1 LFTFAQPCQE
11 YGIGVNKLEI
21 FVFMKVSNLKIIIVL
36 FVIGTTFMSCD
47 VLSGAASFIN
57 CKYEFAGFSN
67 PSVAGINIS
76 NMTNIN
82 NLNAVSLVKLT
93 TGILSGS
100 LPLNITVNISATNP
114 NSTVAKIAGLDW
126 GIDLNSTNVLS
137 GTLDHSVSIPGN
149 GGQTIIPLTIQT
161 DLLQL
166 FKGESK
172 ENIMSFINH
181 LLNTGEGSSNVA
193 IRIRPSIMIGG
204 EKVPTGFITLSKS
217 LK

>member
-1 LFTFAQPCQE
+1 
-11 YGIGVNKLEI
+11 
-21 FVFMKVSNLKIIIVL
+21 MKVTKLKIIIIL
-36 FVIGTTFMSCD
+36 FMIGTTFMSCD
-47 VLSGAASFIN
+47 VLSGALSFVN

-76 NMTNIN
+76 NVTNIN
-82 NLNAVSLVKLT
+82 NINAASLLKLT
-93 TGILSGS
+93 AGILSGS
-100 LPLNITVNISATNP
+100 LPLSFTANISATNP
-114 NSTVAKIAGLDW
+114 NTTAAQIAGLDW

-149 GGQTIIPLTIQT
+149 GGKTIIPLTIQT

-166 FKGESK
+166 FKGESR

-193 IRIRPSIMIGG
+193 IRIRPAIMVGG
-204 EKVPTGFITLSKS
+204 QKIQTGFITLSKN

>member
-1 LFTFAQPCQE
+1 
-11 YGIGVNKLEI
+11 
-21 FVFMKVSNLKIIIVL
+21 MKVTKLKFIIVL
-36 FVIGTTFMSCD
+36 FAISTTFMSCD
-47 VLSGAASFIN
+47 VLSGVASFVN
-57 CKYEFAGFSN
+57 CKYEFAGFAN
-67 PSVAGINIS
+67 PSVAGVNLSNI
-76 NMTNIN
+76 TNVQ
-82 NLNAVSLVKLT
+82 NLGAASLLKLT

-100 LPLNITVNISATNP
+100 LPLSFTANINATNP
-114 NSTVAKIAGLDW
+114 NSTAAHIAGLDW

-137 GTLDHSVSIPGN
+137 GTLDHSVSIPAN
-149 GGQTIIPLTIQT
+149 GGKTVIPLTIQT

-172 ENIMSFINH
+172 DHILDFVNH

-204 EKVPTGFITLSKS
+204 QKISTGFITLSKN

>member
-1 LFTFAQPCQE
+1 
-11 YGIGVNKLEI
+11 
-21 FVFMKVSNLKIIIVL
+21 MKVTRLKIIIIL
-36 FVIGTTFMSCD
+36 FLTGTFMSCD
-47 VLSGAASFIN
+47 VLSGALSFVN

-76 NMTNIN
+76 NVTNIN
-82 NLNAVSLVKLT
+82 NLNAASLLKLT
-93 TGILSGS
+93 AGILSGS
-100 LPLNITVNISATNP
+100 LPLSFTVNINATNP
-114 NSTVAKIAGLDW
+114 NSTVAQIAGLDW

-193 IRIRPSIMIGG
+193 IRIRPSVMVGG
-204 EKVPTGFITLSKS
+204 QKISTSFITLSKK

>member
-1 LFTFAQPCQE
+1 
-11 YGIGVNKLEI
+11 
-21 FVFMKVSNLKIIIVL
+21 MKVAKLKNLLVL
-36 FVIGTTFMSCD
+36 FIIGTTFMSCD
-47 VLSGAASFIN
+47 VLSGVASFVN

-67 PSVAGINIS
+67 PSVAGINLS
-76 NMTNIN
+76 NINNVN
-82 NLNAVSLVKLT
+82 NLNAASMLKLT
-93 TGILSGS
+93 AGILSGS
-100 LPLNITVNISATNP
+100 LPLSFTVNINATNP
-114 NSTVAKIAGLDW
+114 NSTTAQIAGLDW

-137 GTLDHSVSIPGN
+137 GTLNHSISVPGN
-149 GGQTIIPLTIQT
+149 GGQTVIPLTVQT

-193 IRIRPSIMIGG
+193 IRIRPAIMVGG
-204 EKVPTGFITLSKS
+204 QKLTTGFITLSKS

>member
-1 LFTFAQPCQE
+1 
-11 YGIGVNKLEI
+11 
-21 FVFMKVSNLKIIIVL
+21 MKVKNLKIIVVL
-36 FVIGTTFMSCD
+36 FMIGTTFVSCD
-47 VLSGAASFIN
+47 VLSSVASFVN

-67 PSVAGINIS
+67 PSVAGINIGDV
-76 NMTNIN
+76 TDIN
-82 NLNAVSLVKLT
+82 KLNAASLFKLT

-100 LPLNITVNISATNP
+100 LPLSFTANISATNP
-114 NSTVAKIAGLDW
+114 NSTPAHIAGLDW

-137 GTLDHSVSIPGN
+137 GTLNHSVSIPGN
-149 GGQTIIPLTIQT
+149 GGQTVIPLTVQT

-172 ENIMSFINH
+172 ENILSFINH

-193 IRIRPSIMIGG
+193 LRIRPSIMVGG
-204 EKVPTGFITLSKS
+204 QKIQTGFITLSKK